1 MFIKLIGIAGGLL
14 FVVSGILTAMKV
26 LQEGRVSFIPRSTMY
41 SVLFGS
47 ILSLMYL
54 FLIKI
59 NDIIL
64 IFNYIIT
71 IICWLIILYY
81 EYYPKVKGN

>member
-1 MFIKLIGIAGGLL
+1 MFIKLIGISGGLL
-14 FVVSGILTAMKV
+14 FVISGILTAMKV
-26 LQEGRVSFIPRSTMY
+26 LKEGRVSFIPKSTMY
-41 SVLFGS
+41 SVLLGS
-47 ILSLMYL
+47 FLSLIYL

-64 IFNYIIT
+64 ILNYIIT

-81 EYYPKVKGN
+81 EYWPKSE